1 MTVKRPHMVTRGY
14 LQAWVNGRNALFLW
28 DSESGRSGVRPVND
42 ATVVRSVYD
51 TEHTILDLESQF
63 GRIESDGLPAIRN
76 LAQAGSLNDEGRA
89 AVVAFLDMHL
99 ERGRYADQANVKM
112 PIAKIDFF
120 NGGVEM
126 AEMGLGDR
134 LVLSRDMEKSTVRI
148 ADLGVLKWRWR
159 IATSAEGLLLTGDG
173 AVLLFERSKGTGVA
187 TITFPLSPTRLLVL
201 GDDLPPAPLRDLNA
215 FTIAKSRRWL
225 VDRADGAF
233 ARQMPHS

>member
-28 DSESGRSGVRPVND
+28 DGEVGKMGVRPVND
-42 ATVVRSVYD
+42 ATVVGHAYD
-51 TEHTILDLESQF
+51 TEHTTLDLEAQF
-63 GRIESDGLPAIRN
+63 ARIETAGVPAIRN
-76 LAQAGSLNDEGRA
+76 LSDGGTLNDDGRRA
-89 AVVAFLDMHL
+89 LVAFLDMHL
-99 ERGRYADQANVKM
+99 ERGRYADQAKVKT
-112 PIAKIDFF
+112 PIAKVDIFG
-120 NGGVEM
+120 GGVEM

-148 ADLGVLKWRWR
+148 ADLDVLRWPWRVG
-159 IATSAEGLLLTGDG
+159 TSAEGLLLTGDG
-173 AVLLFERSKGTGVA
+173 SVLLFERSKGTGVA

-233 ARQMPHS
+233 ARQMPTR